1 MKTYIRDF
9 KSFSLINESIESDQS
24 FVDYIVSVEG
34 IGPGS
39 SPATGHKAYKDI
51 AGVWTIGYGHAETS
65 DVSPK
70 PVPGMKISD
79 AKAKEILKKDIA
91 DAERKVRN
99 YISSKF
105 PDKTLDQNQL
115 KMLTDYAFNPGLSKF
130 PNFVKAVVNK
140 DWQTAAKQYKRY
152 SGVKELTDR
161 NTKFYNKFLAPLLSG
176 STSSKKTPT
185 PAEKAKLE
193 PMEETST
200 KRDYTAAPVGKVV
213 GKQVWPI
220 STNEHDFANV
230 REEAEIDNGWFDNI
244 IKVVKWPTRIGKAIG
259 VTPNRDKD
267 NKLWY
272 KIDLGNGQ
280 VGWCREDVITIIDP
294 NS

>member
-39 SPATGHKAYKDI
+39 SPETGHKAYKDI

-65 DVSPK
+65 DVAPK

-79 AKAKEILKKDIA
+79 TKAKDILKKDIA
-91 DAERKVRN
+91 DAERKVRS

-105 PDKTLDQNQL
+105 PGKTLDQNQL

-130 PNFVKAVVNK
+130 PTFVKAVVNK
-140 DWQTAAKQYKRY
+140 DWQTAAKEYKRY

-161 NTKFYNKFLAPLLSG
+161 NTKFYNKFLAPLLNGKDTANSDSSAASQEDDG
-176 STSSKKTPT
+176 YGHGEQYVTIGKTLYPANTSK
-185 PAEKAKLE
+185 
-193 PMEETST
+193 
-200 KRDYTAAPVGKVV
+200 
-213 GKQVWPI
+213 
-220 STNEHDFANV
+220 HDFANIRTEPV
-230 REEAEIDNGWFDNI
+230 INGGVVDNI
-244 IKVVKWPTRIGKAIG
+244 IATVKWPNPVG
-259 VTPNRDKD
+259 VAKYSKKDDK
-267 NKLWY
+267 LMTWY
-272 KIDLGNGQ
+272 YVELPKNISLTHNHGWVRFDAVTIDKNAKY
-280 VGWCREDVITIIDP
+280 V
-294 NS
+294 